1 MEIKKLLYATNV
13 SEPNH
18 ELFESLLAIKK
29 TGLERI
35 VLLSEKVPEELT
47 RRLSDEGVDLRT
59 VEASTPLPPR
69 ILETADQEHVS
80 LIVAELNREK
90 RRLFRGG
97 MARNLIRNTRYP
109 LLLIQE
115 NNAARGSSM
124 RGLFDSVILA
134 TDWSDSANKAFLYI
148 IGLKEIMG
156 VLDIVYVMNEK
167 PTVKDIRQLKE
178 RIEELRRICLEE
190 QIDAES
196 HIYAGKTAA
205 EIVLASKDYDA
216 TLIVMGYNARGTVQE
231 ILSGSVCFR
240 VAEESSVPV
249 LIIP

>member
-1 MEIKKLLYATNV
+1 MEVKKLVYATDLR
-13 SEPNH
+13 EPTYDI
-18 ELFESLLAIKK
+18 FESLLAIKK

-35 VLLSEKVPEELT
+35 ILLSETAPEGLR
-47 RRLSDEGVDLRT
+47 RRLSNDGVDLRT
-59 VEASTPLPPR
+59 VEESKPLPSK
-69 ILETADQEHVS
+69 ILETADREHAS
-80 LIVAELNREK
+80 LVVTRLNREK
-90 RRLFRGG
+90 KRLFRGD
-97 MARNLIRNTRYP
+97 AVRELIRNTRYP

-115 NNAARGSSM
+115 NAAGKRFST
-124 RGLFDSVILA
+124 RGLFDSVLLA
-134 TDWSDSANKAFLYI
+134 TNWSDSANKAFLYI
-148 IGLKEIMG
+148 IGLKEIVG
-156 VLDIVYVMNEK
+156 LLDIVYVMNEK

-216 TLIVMGYNARGTVQE
+216 TLIVMGYNAKGPVQE
-231 ILSGSVCFR
+231 IFSGSACFR
-240 VAEESSVPV
+240 VAEKSSVPV